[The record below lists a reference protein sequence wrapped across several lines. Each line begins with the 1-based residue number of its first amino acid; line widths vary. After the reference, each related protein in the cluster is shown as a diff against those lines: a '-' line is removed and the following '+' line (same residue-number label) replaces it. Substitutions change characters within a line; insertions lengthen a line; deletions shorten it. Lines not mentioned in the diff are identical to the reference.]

1 MKRQPCFLCGK
12 HLASADKTEEHIVL
26 NAIGGRKKVF
36 GFLCRVCNSETG
48 SKWDADLARQ
58 LEAFSL
64 MLGITRQR
72 GDVPSQTFP
81 TYRGGSVR
89 VNSDGKMTIAKPKIR
104 VNTEGGKTHLD
115 IEAPTRR
122 EARQILEGLSRKY
135 PQLSGPRIDALIA
148 TSEERSYYSSD
159 PIGINP
165 SFGGTDSGRSL
176 VKSAAALVFDAG
188 VDPRTCDLAL
198 DYLSN
203 DGKEPCFGYYY
214 EPDKDL
220 LINRPPNSPIH
231 CVYVRGCSNDSN
243 IVGYIELYSLWRV
256 VLCLSESYTGRDFH
270 HAYAVDPIGGNE
282 LDVSV
287 KFDLSVSDIREAY
300 ENKRYDTDAFHEAMC
315 SVLDKVRE
323 IDFNRARARAIE
335 KAINDALAKSGL
347 RDGDIP
353 SDEQVARF
361 ASDVAD
367 GLTPFVIHN
376 MRINEPLLDIIRQ
389 SKGRDFSQSQHSV
402 GGPL

>member
-1 MKRQPCFLCGK
+1 MKHQQCFLCGK

-26 NAIGGRKKVF
+26 NAIGGRKKVV
-36 GFLCRVCNSETG
+36 GFLCRLCNSETG

-58 LEAFSL
+58 LEPFSL
-64 MLGITRQR
+64 MLGIKRQR

-81 TYRGGSVR
+81 TYSGGSTR
-89 VNSDGKMTIAKPKIR
+89 VNSDGKMTISKPRIR

-115 IEAPTRR
+115 IKAPTRR

-135 PQLSGPRIDALIA
+135 PQLSGSKIDELIA

-176 VKSAAALVFDAG
+176 VKSAAALVYDAG
-188 VDPRTCDLAL
+188 VVPRTCDLAL
-198 DYLSN
+198 DYLLN

-214 EPDKDL
+214 QPDKDL

-231 CVYVRGCSNDSN
+231 CVYVRGCSTDST

-256 VLCLSESYTGRDFH
+256 VLCLSESYTGSDFNH
-270 HAYAVDPIGGNE
+270 VYAVDPIGGKE

-287 KFDLSVSDIREAY
+287 NFDLSISDIREAY
-300 ENKRYDTDAFHEAMC
+300 DYKRYDTDAFYEAIC

-323 IDFNRARARAIE
+323 IDFNRARRRAIE
-335 KAINDALAKSGL
+335 KAIKVAFANSGL
-347 RDGDIP
+347 KDGDKP
-353 SDEQVARF
+353 TDEQAGRMV
-361 ASDVAD
+361 DD
-367 GLTPFVIHN
+367 IINEMMPFYIHN
-376 MRINEPLLDIIRQ
+376 LRINEPLLDIIRQ
-389 SKGRDFSQSQHSV
+389 GKEKGFGQW
-402 GGPL
+402 